1 MVKDLTK
8 KQMNTLMKH
17 KKHHSKKHMDFMTKE
32 MKKGKS
38 FTIAHRMAMKKIG
51 KGVRQLL
58 NLNLHYGK
66 ELLLE

>member
-17 KKHHSKKHMDFMTKE
+17 KKAHMDFMKKE

-51 KGVRQLL
+51 K
-58 NLNLHYGK
+58 
-66 ELLLE
+66 

>member
-17 KKHHSKKHMDFMTKE
+17 KKHHSKAHMDFMKKE

-38 FTIAHRMAMKKIG
+38 FTIAHRIAMKKIG
-51 KGVRQLL
+51 K
-58 NLNLHYGK
+58 
-66 ELLLE
+66 